1 MLRQQQ
7 FLTKMLDRLNTENGP
22 KEVLAEIDAVRS
34 ILTATKNM
42 ALYMAVNIDKLAT
55 QVPDVYEPWKE
66 FSDAD
71 NSTKS
76 K

>member
-7 FLTKMLDRLNTENGP
+7 FLTKMLDRLNTEVGQ
-22 KEVLAEIDAVRS
+22 KEVLAEIEAVRNV
-34 ILTATKNM
+34 LTATKNM
-42 ALYMAVNIDKLAT
+42 VLYMAVNIDRLVA

-66 FSDAD
+66 FTDTD
-71 NSTKS
+71 NSMKA